1 MNIAVIG
8 AGNRARKYL
17 GCLPEGVYVRCL
29 VEPDP
34 LRLRQTAAHYGVP
47 SDGCFSSADDF
58 FAASSLRSN
67 HVMADS
73 AAEAS
78 GCKTALRCA
87 PGPSRTSGSP
97 IPLTWP
103 RVATGFAPTAS
114 SAASASDTPASG
126 SGIDAVIIAAPDRLH
141 VPLALQCVERGWPVL
156 LEKPAASSES
166 AYRSL
171 IAASE
176 RKGVPVAL
184 CLEMRFHPFF
194 RRIKELTAT
203 LGQLREIDHTEHIGP
218 DRMAHTFVRGL
229 WSRRADSGPIFLSK
243 CCHDADFI
251 FWITGAQL
259 DGPVRSR
266 GERAK
271 FRAAGAPEGAAH
283 RCVDCP
289 LSANCPYSAV
299 SLYLER
305 GEWIDGFDVPE
316 GDTLE
321 QVIRRELASGR
332 YGRCVYHC
340 DNNVYDTQE
349 ISATLTTPSLPG
361 VSSSSLPGVSG
372 QSIALTMRL
381 DGTSLEEGRT
391 TIIKGDAGTLTADAG
406 RIHID
411 YADGRVLDEDFSA
424 LRSAPL
430 HAGADEALVR
440 DFFAALSAGRAP
452 AATLSSS
459 FAAHRLCFLAG

>member
-1 MNIAVIG
+1 MDIAVIG

-17 GCLPEGVYVRCL
+17 SCLPEGVHVRCL

-34 LRLRQTAAHYGVP
+34 LRLRQTADRYGVP
-47 SDGCFSSADDF
+47 ADGCFSSPDDF
-58 FAASSLRSN
+58 FAFGEDQSDKGVRRACRLHKTDEGGTECTQSIST
-67 HVMADS
+67 
-73 AAEAS
+73 AE
-78 GCKTALRCA
+78 
-87 PGPSRTSGSP
+87 
-97 IPLTWP
+97 PLCP
-103 RVATGFAPTAS
+103 EVGAGKN
-114 SAASASDTPASG
+114 
-126 SGIDAVIIAAPDRLH
+126 IDAVIIAAPDRLH

-156 LEKPAASSES
+156 LEKPAASSEAS
-166 AYRSL
+166 YRSL
-171 IAASE
+171 LAASE

-184 CLEMRFHPFF
+184 CLEMRFHPYF
-194 RRIKELTAT
+194 RRIRELTAT
-203 LGQLREIDHTEHIGP
+203 LGQLLSIDHTEHVGP
-218 DRMAHTFVRGL
+218 DRMGHTFVRGL
-229 WSRRADSGPIFLSK
+229 WSRRADAGPIFLSK

-251 FWITGAQL
+251 FWITGAEL

-266 GERAK
+266 GARTK
-271 FRAAGAPEGAAH
+271 FRAAGAPEGAAS

-289 LSANCPYSAV
+289 LAATCSYSAV

-305 GEWIDGFDVPE
+305 GEWVDGFDIPD

-349 ISATLTTPSLPG
+349 VTTTLTIPSSQGLSVGSP
-361 VSSSSLPGVSG
+361 
-372 QSIALTMRL
+372 IALTMRL
-381 DGTSLEEGRT
+381 DGTSPEEGRT
-391 TIIKGDAGTLTADAG
+391 TIIKGTAGTLVADG
-406 RIHID
+406 GCIHVD
-411 YADGRVLDEDFSA
+411 YADSRVLDEDYTQ
-424 LRSAPL
+424 LRHLPL

-440 DFFAALSAGRAP
+440 DFFAALSDGRLP

>member
-17 GCLPEGVYVRCL
+17 SCLPEGVHVRCL

-34 LRLRQTAAHYGVP
+34 LRLRQTAARYGVP
-47 SDGCFSSADDF
+47 ADGCFSSADDF
-58 FAASSLRSN
+58 FAASNLRSKD
-67 HVMADS
+67 VGSPYLQQAQ
-73 AAEAS
+73 APAS
-78 GCKTALRCA
+78 QSLQTALL
-87 PGPSRTSGSP
+87 PTS
-97 IPLTWP
+97 
-103 RVATGFAPTAS
+103 
-114 SAASASDTPASG
+114 SDTPVSG
-126 SGIDAVIIAAPDRLH
+126 STDRHARPDRASIDAVIIAAPDRLH
-141 VPLALQCVERGWPVL
+141 VPLALRCVERGWPVL

-171 IAASE
+171 LAASE

-184 CLEMRFHPFF
+184 CLEMRFHPYF
-194 RRIKELTAT
+194 RRIKELVPSLGT
-203 LGQLREIDHTEHIGP
+203 LRSIDHTEHVGP

-229 WSRRADSGPIFLSK
+229 WSRRADAGPIFLSK

-251 FWITGAQL
+251 FWITGAEL

-271 FRAAGAPEGAAH
+271 FRAAGAPSGAAY
-283 RCVDCP
+283 RCIDCP
-289 LSANCPYSAV
+289 LAATCAYSAV

-305 GEWIDGFDVPE
+305 GEWTDGFDIPD

-321 QVIRRELASGR
+321 QVIRRELATGR

-340 DNNVYDTQE
+340 DNNVYDSQE
-349 ISATLTTPSLPG
+349 VTATLRGG
-361 VSSSSLPGVSG
+361 V
-372 QSIALTMRL
+372 ALRMRL
-381 DGTSLEEGRT
+381 EGTSQEEGRT
-391 TIIKGDAGTLTADAG
+391 TIIKGAAGTLHADGG

-411 YADGRVLDEDFSA
+411 YADGRVLDEDYTQ
-424 LRSAPL
+424 LRNLPL

-440 DFFAALSAGRAP
+440 DFFSALSDGRTP
-452 AATLSSS
+452 AATLASS

>member
-1 MNIAVIG
+1 MEIAVIG

-17 GCLPEGVYVRCL
+17 SCLPEGVHVRCL

-34 LRLRQTAAHYGVP
+34 LRLRQTAARYGVP
-47 SDGCFSSADDF
+47 PDGCFSSADDF
-58 FAASSLRSN
+58 F
-67 HVMADS
+67 
-73 AAEAS
+73 
-78 GCKTALRCA
+78 
-87 PGPSRTSGSP
+87 SRHARP
-97 IPLTWP
+97 D
-103 RVATGFAPTAS
+103 R
-114 SAASASDTPASG
+114 ASASVIS
-126 SGIDAVIIAAPDRLH
+126 SEVERSLSIDAVIIAAPDRLH

-229 WSRRADSGPIFLSK
+229 WSRRADAGPIFLSK

-251 FWITGAQL
+251 FWITGAEL
-259 DGPVRSR
+259 DGPVHST
-266 GERAK
+266 GERTK
-271 FRAAGAPEGAAH
+271 FRAAGAPEGAAY
-283 RCVDCP
+283 RCIDCP
-289 LSANCPYSAV
+289 FAATCPYSAV

-305 GEWIDGFDVPE
+305 GEWTDGFDIPDGE
-316 GDTLE
+316 SLE

-340 DNNVYDTQE
+340 DNNVYDSQE
-349 ISATLTTPSLPG
+349 VTATLSMPSSHGLSVG
-361 VSSSSLPGVSG
+361 SGSVISSEVERSP
-372 QSIALTMRL
+372 IALTMRL
-381 DGTSLEEGRT
+381 DGTSLQEGRT
-391 TIIKGDAGTLTADAG
+391 TIIKGTSGTLRADEG
-406 RIHID
+406 RIHVD
-411 YADGRVLDEDFSA
+411 YADGRVLDEDFTQ
-424 LRSAPL
+424 LRHLPL

-440 DFFAALSAGRAP
+440 DFFAALSAGRTP

-459 FAAHRLCFLAG
+459 FAAHRLCYLAG

>member
-17 GCLPEGVYVRCL
+17 GCLPEGVHVRCL

-34 LRLRQTAAHYGVP
+34 LRLRQTAARFGVP
-47 SDGCFSSADDF
+47 ADGCFSSPDDF
-58 FAASSLRSN
+58 FAASSLRSKD
-67 HVMADS
+67 VGSQYLQPEQAP
-73 AAEAS
+73 AS
-78 GCKTALRCA
+78 RSLQTAFL
-87 PGPSRTSGSP
+87 PTS
-97 IPLTWP
+97 
-103 RVATGFAPTAS
+103 
-114 SAASASDTPASG
+114 SDTPASG

-141 VPLALQCVERGWPVL
+141 VPLALRCVERGWPVL

-171 IAASE
+171 LAASE

-184 CLEMRFHPFF
+184 CLEMRFHPYFQ
-194 RRIKELTAT
+194 RIKELTAT

-229 WSRRADSGPIFLSK
+229 WSRRADAGPIFLSK

-251 FWITGAQL
+251 FWITGAEL

-271 FRAAGAPEGAAH
+271 FRASAAPSGAAY
-283 RCVDCP
+283 RCIDCP
-289 LSANCPYSAV
+289 LASSCAYSAV

-305 GEWIDGFDVPE
+305 GEWTDGFDIPD

-349 ISATLTTPSLPG
+349 ISTTLTGGITLR
-361 VSSSSLPGVSG
+361 
-372 QSIALTMRL
+372 MRL
-381 DGTSLEEGRT
+381 EGTSLEEGRA
-391 TIIKGDAGTLTADAG
+391 TIIKGTAGTLVADGG
-406 RIHID
+406 RIHIE
-411 YADGRVLDEDFSA
+411 YADGRVLDEDYTH
-424 LRSAPL
+424 LRHLPL

-440 DFFAALSAGRAP
+440 DFFVALAAGRTP

>member
-17 GCLPEGVYVRCL
+17 GCLPEGVHVRCL

-34 LRLRQTAAHYGVP
+34 LRLRQTAARFGVP
-47 SDGCFSSADDF
+47 ADGCFSSPDDF
-58 FAASSLRSN
+58 FASVISSEVERS
-67 HVMADS
+67 V
-73 AAEAS
+73 
-78 GCKTALRCA
+78 
-87 PGPSRTSGSP
+87 
-97 IPLTWP
+97 
-103 RVATGFAPTAS
+103 
-114 SAASASDTPASG
+114 
-126 SGIDAVIIAAPDRLH
+126 DAVIIAAPDRLH

-171 IAASE
+171 LAASE

-184 CLEMRFHPFF
+184 CLEMRFHPYFQ
-194 RRIKELTAT
+194 RIKALTAT
-203 LGQLREIDHTEHIGP
+203 LGRLLEIDHTEHVGP

-229 WSRRADSGPIFLSK
+229 WSRRADAGPIFLSK

-251 FWITGAQL
+251 FWITGAEL

-266 GERAK
+266 GARTQ
-271 FRAAGAPEGAAH
+271 FRASGAPEGAAY
-283 RCVDCP
+283 RCVNCP
-289 LSANCPYSAV
+289 LAATCSYSAV

-305 GEWIDGFDVPE
+305 GEWIDGFDVPDGE
-316 GDTLE
+316 SLE

-349 ISATLTTPSLPG
+349 VTATLMRSAP
-361 VSSSSLPGVSG
+361 
-372 QSIALTMRL
+372 IALRMHL
-381 DGTSLEEGRT
+381 EGTSLEEGRT
-391 TIIKGDAGTLTADAG
+391 TVIHGEAGTLTADGG
-406 RIHID
+406 RIRVE
-411 YADGRVLDEDFSA
+411 YADGRVLDEDYA
-424 LRSAPL
+424 HLRNLPL

-440 DFFAALSAGRAP
+440 DFFAALSAGRQP
-452 AATLSSS
+452 AATLASS
-459 FAAHRLCFLAG
+459 FTAHRLCFLAG